1 MFLVDQRD
9 DLLRDV
15 QTYSQNY
22 IGYHVGIRKDSMTH
36 QDFLN
41 KRFGRYR

>member
-9 DLLRDV
+9 ELLRDV
-15 QTYSQNY
+15 QTASQNN
-22 IGYHVGIRKDSMTH
+22 IGYYVGIRKETITH

-41 KRFGRYR
+41 KRFGKYR